1 MVLGKELIIKGG
13 TVIDPSQGLNGNFD
27 IALSEGKISKVET
40 YINEK
45 GSQEVFD
52 ATGLIV
58 VPGLIDLHIHAF
70 WGGSTYGIDPDISN
84 LSRGVTTAL
93 DAGSAG
99 AWTFPSFR
107 SHIIDKSLTRIY
119 ALLNMSTTGM
129 VFRDEGE
136 LKDLKWADL
145 DHTVEEGLA
154 NKDRILGIKARLG
167 RVQSGVNDMEALKIS
182 IEAATLIG
190 GFVMIHIGNSNTPL
204 PELIDMLRPG
214 DVITHSFHGFGDGTL
229 ESSGYVLQSMKDAQS
244 RGVVIDVG
252 HGAGGFS
259 FAAAERAMSEGLI
272 PNTISSDLHINN
284 FTGPVFDLVTTM
296 SKFMHLGMSLN
307 DAIARCTEF
316 PAKIMGLGNV
326 GNLKV
331 GAEGDLAIL
340 KLEEGKFTLRD
351 RLSTATSLGPNTWA
365 PGMSVT
371 ATSRLA
377 HLLTV
382 KAGAIYKPWLP

>member
-1 MVLGKELIIKGG
+1 MNAAEKAKEE
-13 TVIDPSQGLNGNFD
+13 
-27 IALSEGKISKVET
+27 AEKV
-40 YINEK
+40 
-45 GSQEVFD
+45 
-52 ATGLIV
+52 
-58 VPGLIDLHIHAF
+58 
-70 WGGSTYGIDPDISN
+70 
-84 LSRGVTTAL
+84 
-93 DAGSAG
+93 
-99 AWTFPSFR
+99 
-107 SHIIDKSLTRIY
+107 
-119 ALLNMSTTGM
+119 
-129 VFRDEGE
+129 
-136 LKDLKWADL
+136 
-145 DHTVEEGLA
+145 
-154 NKDRILGIKARLG
+154 
-167 RVQSGVNDMEALKIS
+167 
-182 IEAATLIG
+182 
-190 GFVMIHIGNSNTPL
+190 
-204 PELIDMLRPG
+204 
-214 DVITHSFHGFGDGTL
+214 
-229 ESSGYVLQSMKDAQS
+229 SSDYEQSMKDAQS

-340 KLEEGKFTLRD
+340 KLEVGKFTLRD